1 MLAIHTRRRWRCDS
15 VCQIDSGT
23 GTTEC
28 YVSLSGNNLII
39 MAKNKSG
46 NCVSLNCYENE
57 TVVYDEVLKKRI
69 GTYVK
74 TK

>member
-1 MLAIHTRRRWRCDS
+1 M
-15 VCQIDSGT
+15 GT

-28 YVSLSGNNLII
+28 SVPLSGNSLII

-46 NCVSLNCYENE
+46 KCVSLNCYESE
-57 TVVYDEVLKKRI
+57 IVVYDEALKKRI

>member
-1 MLAIHTRRRWRCDS
+1 M
-15 VCQIDSGT
+15 GG

-28 YVSLSGNNLII
+28 SVSLSGNNLII

-46 NCVSLNCYENE
+46 KCVSLNCYESE
-57 TVVYDEVLKKRI
+57 IVVYDETIKKRI

-74 TK
+74 TR

>member
-1 MLAIHTRRRWRCDS
+1 MGIRNS
-15 VCQIDSGT
+15 VCQLDTGN

-28 YVSLSGNNLII
+28 SVSLNEDDLII

-46 NCVSLNCYENE
+46 KCVSLNCYEGE
-57 TVVYDEVLKKRI
+57 IVVYDEVLKKRI

-74 TK
+74 TR

>member
-1 MLAIHTRRRWRCDS
+1 MGS
-15 VCQIDSGT
+15 

-28 YVSLSGNNLII
+28 SVSLSGNNLII

-46 NCVSLNCYENE
+46 KCVSLNCYDSEI
-57 TVVYDEVLKKRI
+57 VVYDEVLKNRI

-74 TK
+74 TR